1 MKHRMMEVLGAKCN
15 AQLVKYDINNHIGGR
30 EAGAAL
36 LAAQIN
42 RVTAGLNCYFCQLCE
57 SS

>member
-1 MKHRMMEVLGAKCN
+1 MMEVLGAKCN